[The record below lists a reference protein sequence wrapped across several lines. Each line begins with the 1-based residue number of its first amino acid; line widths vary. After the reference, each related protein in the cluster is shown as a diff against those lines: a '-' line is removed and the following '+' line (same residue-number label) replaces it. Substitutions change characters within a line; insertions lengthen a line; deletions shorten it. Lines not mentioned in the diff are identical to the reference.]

1 MAALTLRSVYKS
13 YQSVDVLKNIDI
25 EVKSGEF
32 LVLLG
37 PSGCGKSTLLHSLA
51 GLTSITSGD
60 IVIDGK
66 RVNDVPCHDRDIAMV
81 FQSYALY
88 PSMSVRANIG
98 FPLEMRKVPAAQRAK
113 AVDDVASLLKIT
125 HLLDRKPGQL
135 SGGQRQRV
143 AIGRALVRNPR
154 LFLFDEPLSNL
165 DALLRVEMRTEL
177 KKLHQR
183 IGKTTVYVTH
193 DQVEAMTLASRIA
206 ILNNGALQKLGT
218 PNEVYERPANLFVAT
233 FIGSP
238 SMNLLPVVVSSRGG
252 ELVVLLAS
260 KSDKAVEIR
269 VSESVVAGLPRDTE
283 LTMGIRPEWLSMEH
297 TFVPHTAL
305 LDATITLIE
314 PTGPDE
320 FAVFAMAGHEIT
332 GRFAVGE
339 LPREGA
345 VRLAFDSRK
354 ALFFDTRSG
363 SLLGRHA

>member
-1 MAALTLRSVYKS
+1 MAALTLRRVSKS

-25 EVKSGEF
+25 EVMSGEF

-51 GLTSITSGD
+51 GLMSITSGD
-60 IVIDGK
+60 IIIDGK

-88 PSMSVRANIG
+88 PSMSVRGNIG
-98 FPLEMRKVPAAQRAK
+98 FPLEMRKVPAAERAAAIDK
-113 AVDDVASLLKIT
+113 VATLLKIT

-177 KKLHQR
+177 KKLHKR

-206 ILNNGALQKLGT
+206 ILNNGVLQQVGT
-218 PNEVYERPANLFVAT
+218 PSEVYDTPANLFVAT

-238 SMNLLPVVVSSRGG
+238 SMNLLPVKLISGKDHPTVRIDPNTGPG
-252 ELVVLLAS
+252 IEIPI
-260 KSDKAVEIR
+260 SDAV
-269 VSESVVAGLPRDTE
+269 AAKLPRDVE
-283 LTMGIRPEWLSMEH
+283 MKMGIRPEWLSMPH
-297 TFVPHTAL
+297 TFVPGTVL
-305 LDATITLIE
+305 IDAAVTLIE

-320 FAVFAMAGHEIT
+320 IALFSLAGHEIS
-332 GRFAVGE
+332 GRFAVDE
-339 LPREGA
+339 LPREGN
-345 VRLAFDSRK
+345 VRLAFDMRK
-354 ALFFDTRSG
+354 VRFFDGKTG
-363 SLLGRHA
+363 DLLA